1 MGGLSDSNPCK
12 RRRRGGLRWPG
23 SKGENIG
30 KIVLG
35 GEVGP
40 DSTAGEIA
48 NAVELRGISFTKL
61 NIGSA
66 VDGLGTL
73 LGDLKLLELGSEDV
87 GSADRLI
94 VIEEHDPAVDG
105 SLKRDARSV
114 EDILGSIVGSL
125 EIRLVKSGSEEA
137 VFSNLDVRTGLGG
150 GFPRDV
156 DEDGAGPV
164 PENGRTRVR
173 GFANP
178 DRGKG
183 RKTQAGSWVDTKV

>member
-1 MGGLSDSNPCK
+1 MGGLSDSNPSK
-12 RRRRGGLRWPG
+12 RGRRGGLRWPG
-23 SKGENIG
+23 SKSENIG

-48 NAVELRGISFTKL
+48 DTVELRGIGFTKL
-61 NIGSA
+61 DISSA
-66 VDGLGTL
+66 IDGLGTL
-73 LGDLKLLELGSEDV
+73 LGDLELLELGREDV

-94 VIEEHDPAVDG
+94 VIEKHDPAVDG
-105 SLKRDARSV
+105 RLKRNARRV
-114 EDILGSIVGSL
+114 EGILGSIVGSL
-125 EIRLVKSGSEEA
+125 EIRLIKSGGEKA
-137 VFSNLDVRTGLGG
+137 VFSDLDVRTGLGG

-156 DEDGAGPV
+156 NEDGAGPA
-164 PENGRTRVR
+164 PDNGRTRVR

-183 RKTQAGSWVDTKV
+183 R